1 MPDELIT
8 PSVSASSSTS
18 TSQQK
23 NDYLSLA
30 PIHESDYNKSREIYA
45 AQYNRALHAPTRFLP
60 QNQAVIT
67 TNGEGRVLLFND
79 IASLC
84 FGINKLFIGESI
96 LNTLIEDPFR
106 NQITR
111 ILDRRNNLNRQEQS
125 EKGPVLV
132 CGTIIPIVKLNGLKS
147 VASLWLK
154 EKKTDHS
161 KNIYIWIFEE
171 IYDTSLSVYVDS
183 ECIIRRVLGTMI
195 EIYGYQEKD
204 IVGKPVNC
212 LVPALSKEKRD
223 DNVERI
229 DRLKFFG
236 SQSSQGIYF
245 PVILNLSKHIAI
257 GDDDLSSFVVK
268 ITSLPTITGLMTINR
283 KEGVVKSLNPV
294 PAKYLFG
301 YSVSTIVEEKKMHYK
316 DLIPQLSTILTSLM
330 SKSQLS
336 SKSPVAY
343 NQTCV
348 QILEEKYGAGDESV
362 VYALHRDGSQFEIE
376 LQLKLKEKDLIDVWI
391 SYDRIDAANLRVQR
405 IISDNND
412 QELLVSP
419 LTERNS
425 KDQDLLLELNNKNL
439 CKSST
444 KLCRISSF
452 GAVDNR
458 RRLFPSSVA
467 NDSNTHCANK
477 TIMGVSHDNTLPPHS
492 PTNTIESK
500 KHPLDDYVILELLG
514 QGTYGMAKLA
524 YRRDDPSQKKLVIKY
539 VIKSKIIVDSW
550 IRDRQLGSIPM
561 EIHILRTLQKY
572 PHPNCCR
579 LACAVKH
586 LHQHRIVHRDIKD
599 ENIILDNQG
608 EIHLIDFGC
617 AAYYKK
623 DRKFD
628 TFTGTLEY
636 CAPEVLKGKPYEGP
650 PQDIW
655 ASGILLFTLI
665 YRENPFYNFEEIMER
680 ELRVPYKV
688 SEGSLDLIKKML
700 ERDIKKRIT
709 IDQVLAH
716 PWLRSLANS
725 APQS

>member
-1 MPDELIT
+1 
-8 PSVSASSSTS
+8 
-18 TSQQK
+18 
-23 NDYLSLA
+23 
-30 PIHESDYNKSREIYA
+30 
-45 AQYNRALHAPTRFLP
+45 
-60 QNQAVIT
+60 
-67 TNGEGRVLLFND
+67 
-79 IASLC
+79 
-84 FGINKLFIGESI
+84 
-96 LNTLIEDPFR
+96 
-106 NQITR
+106 
-111 ILDRRNNLNRQEQS
+111 
-125 EKGPVLV
+125 
-132 CGTIIPIVKLNGLKS
+132 
-147 VASLWLK
+147 
-154 EKKTDHS
+154 
-161 KNIYIWIFEE
+161 
-171 IYDTSLSVYVDS
+171 
-183 ECIIRRVLGTMI
+183 MI

-301 YSVSTIVEEKKMHYK
+301 YSVNTIVEEKKMHYK
-316 DLIPQLSTILTSLM
+316 DLIPHLSTILTSLM

-336 SKSPVAY
+336 AKSPVAY

-362 VYALHRDGSQFEIE
+362 IYALHRDGSQFEVE

-391 SYDRIDAANLRVQR
+391 SYDRIDAVSKYEKRLTNQHYKLTKPLIDEKKKANLRVQR

-477 TIMGVSHDNTLPPHS
+477 TTMGVSHDNTLPPHS

-500 KHPLDDYVILELLG
+500 KHPLDDYVILEVLG

-524 YRRDDPSQKKLVIKY
+524 YRRDDPSQVI
-539 VIKSKIIVDSW
+539 
-550 IRDRQLGSIPM
+550 
-561 EIHILRTLQKY
+561 
-572 PHPNCCR
+572 
-579 LACAVKH
+579 
-586 LHQHRIVHRDIKD
+586 
-599 ENIILDNQG
+599 
-608 EIHLIDFGC
+608 
-617 AAYYKK
+617 
-623 DRKFD
+623 
-628 TFTGTLEY
+628 
-636 CAPEVLKGKPYEGP
+636 LKNK
-650 PQDIW
+650 
-655 ASGILLFTLI
+655 
-665 YRENPFYNFEEIMER
+665 
-680 ELRVPYKV
+680 
-688 SEGSLDLIKKML
+688 
-700 ERDIKKRIT
+700 
-709 IDQVLAH
+709 
-716 PWLRSLANS
+716 
-725 APQS
+725 